1 MSVSTVHLASRE
13 MKRVCT
19 SRCSIHVTAQY
30 RLRLPSAPLCTEA
43 VGNQACGIALTNKQT
58 EYILYS
64 IECSPRKH
72 AWSRDD
78 SVKHDTPTTPP
89 LGVSSTHTRS
99 QPRQRIPTTLPR
111 SLFGRMTQS
120 SYPQSSPAHP
130 GPIHGQFIGNSCGL
144 HAISICCM

>member
-43 VGNQACGIALTNKQT
+43 VGNQAWNCSYQQTNGIHSVQHRMFPQKA
-58 EYILYS
+58 
-64 IECSPRKH
+64 CMV
-72 AWSRDD
+72 SRRLGQAR
-78 SVKHDTPTTPP
+78 HPHYTPTWGIQHAHPY
-89 LGVSSTHTRS
+89 S